1 MEAMAIGET
10 NNINY
15 TDSTGCGECIINNI
29 NGYMIKP
36 RNHKLLY
43 KAMEKMIIQEKSITK
58 NMGFQSRLI
67 AEQKFNVRRA

>member
-1 MEAMAIGET
+1 
-10 NNINY
+10 
-15 TDSTGCGECIINNI
+15 
-29 NGYMIKP
+29 MIKP

-67 AEQKFNVRRA
+67 AEQKFNVHCINNKMIEILKV